1 MACGQG
7 GSLDVEPAGE
17 SRRDCRGTC
26 QATCAQNSTRSAEP
40 ALSRGYERALK
51 LVNPGNRPLDAVRRS
66 SLRLFGPRT
75 YTDGLPIVESRT
87 GAVAW
92 AMRQRS
98 VSRPRSSNRTCGF
111 VG

>member
-1 MACGQG
+1 M
-7 GSLDVEPAGE
+7 D
-17 SRRDCRGTC
+17 
-26 QATCAQNSTRSAEP
+26 
-40 ALSRGYERALK
+40 ERASGFITIRAVAG
-51 LVNPGNRPLDAVRRS
+51 LVAARGHRVSAPARDAAMRDRALGDEQRAAFRHVTSNRDLALVGGYAGTGKSTILSAAREA
-66 SLRLFGPRT
+66 
-75 YTDGLPIVESRT
+75 VESRT